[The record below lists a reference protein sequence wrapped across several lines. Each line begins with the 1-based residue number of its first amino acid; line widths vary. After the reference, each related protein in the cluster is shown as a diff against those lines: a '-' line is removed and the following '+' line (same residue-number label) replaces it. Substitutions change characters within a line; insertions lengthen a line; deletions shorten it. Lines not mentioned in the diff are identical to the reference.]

1 MVFSK
6 YKQKLTIVNFI
17 IFTKK
22 IESEMQIGIVGLP
35 QSGKSTLFQTITK
48 THLDPSAISKVE
60 THQAIIKVP
69 DARLDKLTAIF
80 NPKKKTSATI
90 EVLDVVGL
98 QKGDSGSTQFTG
110 NFLGKVKT
118 NDALI
123 QVVRLFNNQ
132 LVPHPEGSVNMM
144 RDIETFET
152 EFIFSDLAIIEKRI
166 DTVKKQIQ
174 KTQDD
179 KLKRELLLLEKCY
192 QLLQEEKPL
201 RDAHLTNDELKV
213 LSSFQLL
220 SIKPM
225 LIALNL
231 DETQVNETAKYLDEL
246 AKKKLSKNTKAL
258 FFFGKI
264 EQEMSELSD
273 KEVAVFMEEFGIKE
287 SALNSIIRDAYDL
300 LGLQSFFTC
309 GDTECRAWTIKKGS
323 TAQEAAGEIH
333 TDFYNKFIR
342 AEVVGYDDFIA
353 AGSFAKAKEQG
364 TWRLEGKEYI
374 VKDGD
379 IMIIRHG

>member
-1 MVFSK
+1 
-6 YKQKLTIVNFI
+6 
-17 IFTKK
+17 
-22 IESEMQIGIVGLP
+22 MQIGIVGLP

-48 THLDPSAISKVE
+48 TYLDPSSMAKVE
-60 THQAIIKVP
+60 THQSIIKIP

-98 QKGDSGSTQFTG
+98 HKGDSGSTQFTS
-110 NFLGKVKT
+110 NFLGKVKN

-123 QVVRLFNNQ
+123 QVVRLFKND
-132 LVPHPEGSVNMM
+132 LVPHPDASVNMM
-144 RDIETFET
+144 RDIDSFET
-152 EFIFSDLAIIEKRI
+152 EFIISDLAIIEKRI

-174 KTQDD
+174 KIQDD
-179 KLKRELLLLEKCY
+179 KLKRELPLLEKCY
-192 QLLQEEKPL
+192 NLLQEEKPL
-201 RDAHLTNDELKV
+201 RDAHLTNDELKI
-213 LSSFQLL
+213 LGSFQSL
-220 SIKPM
+220 SVKPM

-231 DETQVNETAKYLDEL
+231 DETQINETGKYLDEL
-246 AKKKLSKNTKAL
+246 VKKKLSAHTKAL
-258 FFFGKI
+258 FFFGRI
-264 EQEMSELSD
+264 EQEMSELSE
-273 KEVAVFMEEFGIKE
+273 KEAEIFMNEYGIKE
-287 SALNSIIRDAYDL
+287 SALNSIIREAYDL

-309 GDTECRAWTIKKGS
+309 GDTECRAWTIKKGF

-333 TDFYNKFIR
+333 SDFYSKFIR
-342 AEVVGYDDFIA
+342 AEVVGYEDFIS
-353 AGSFAKAKEQG
+353 AGTFAKAKELG